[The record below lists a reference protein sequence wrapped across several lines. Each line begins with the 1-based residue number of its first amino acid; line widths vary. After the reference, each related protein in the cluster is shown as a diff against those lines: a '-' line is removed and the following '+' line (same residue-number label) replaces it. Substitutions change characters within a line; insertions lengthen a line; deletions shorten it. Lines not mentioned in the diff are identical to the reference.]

1 MHADLAT
8 FSPLQ
13 SRARPASI
21 STFHALALRSFFAT
35 VVESRPPVRRHMKGR
50 TPDAQYHLEE
60 DVDLRPALDGQI
72 VCSRL
77 GDAHQFAVASSPR
90 QKADSLSR
98 ERKRR
103 RRAENPNRKPRDPE
117 RAQGPRAEG
126 DKGTMNQQT
135 LRIPGTLRHTSDE
148 QTDVALQDQAR
159 EHAERHP
166 GVRFLAD
173 VLRALHAPGV
183 SQRNAKTFYSVFTPR
198 EVMDALAQR
207 PDLRVKVVKA
217 ITGSPAALL
226 RRLSSEALASQI
238 DLLAVEDLPET
249 ERAVRA
255 EADRALAVHDL
266 YLKYLEPLDL
276 ATYLPAQAI
285 WTYESRDNWWKT
297 EPTAGAR
304 ALLAIELRSIRRH
317 AILTDSEILDL
328 LGDATLEGCLP
339 LSVRTALRQAARR
352 AAKEG
357 RPFTDADLFAAGA
370 DGAGGRDLIDEMVES
385 VPLPQLR
392 EVIFQVGRMLG
403 LSALDDSEEPTT
415 VSASNVAA
423 DAAVVPM
430 PIGAQRVGPRAMSVG
445 PTPPPPSRPRASNDR
460 GATPPPKVIPPA
472 PPAKGSRGTSIPV
485 DAKGPPQPDDALD
498 ILEEISG
505 RL

>member
-1 MHADLAT
+1 
-8 FSPLQ
+8 
-13 SRARPASI
+13 
-21 STFHALALRSFFAT
+21 
-35 VVESRPPVRRHMKGR
+35 
-50 TPDAQYHLEE
+50 
-60 DVDLRPALDGQI
+60 
-72 VCSRL
+72 
-77 GDAHQFAVASSPR
+77 
-90 QKADSLSR
+90 
-98 ERKRR
+98 
-103 RRAENPNRKPRDPE
+103 
-117 RAQGPRAEG
+117 
-126 DKGTMNQQT
+126 
-135 LRIPGTLRHTSDE
+135 
-148 QTDVALQDQAR
+148 
-159 EHAERHP
+159 
-166 GVRFLAD
+166 VRFLAD
-173 VLRALHAPGV
+173 VLRALHGPGV
-183 SQRNAKTFYSVFTPR
+183 SQRDAKIFYSVFTPR

-226 RRLSSEALASQI
+226 RRLSSDALASQI
-238 DLLAVEDLPET
+238 DLLAVEDLPES

-255 EADRALAVHDL
+255 DADRALTVHDL

-285 WTYESRDNWWKT
+285 WTYESRDNWWKI

-304 ALLAIELRSIRRH
+304 KLMATELRSIRRH

-339 LSVRTALRQAARR
+339 LSVRTDLRRAARR

-357 RPFTDADLFAAGA
+357 RPFTDADMFAVGA
-370 DGAGGRDLIDEMVES
+370 VGDGAGGRDLIDEMVES

-415 VSASNVAA
+415 VTVSNVAA
-423 DAAVVPM
+423 GIAAVPM
-430 PIGAQRVGPRAMSVG
+430 PIGAARVGPKAMSVG
-445 PTPPPPSRPRASNDR
+445 PTPPPPSRPRALNDR
-460 GATPPPKVIPPA
+460 GATPSPKPIPPA
-472 PPAKGSRGTSIPV
+472 PPAKGSRGTPAPV
-485 DAKGPPQPDDALD
+485 GAEGPPQPDDALD

>member
-1 MHADLAT
+1 
-8 FSPLQ
+8 
-13 SRARPASI
+13 
-21 STFHALALRSFFAT
+21 
-35 VVESRPPVRRHMKGR
+35 
-50 TPDAQYHLEE
+50 
-60 DVDLRPALDGQI
+60 
-72 VCSRL
+72 
-77 GDAHQFAVASSPR
+77 
-90 QKADSLSR
+90 
-98 ERKRR
+98 
-103 RRAENPNRKPRDPE
+103 
-117 RAQGPRAEG
+117 
-126 DKGTMNQQT
+126 MNQQV

-148 QTDVALQDQAR
+148 QNDVALQEQAR
-159 EHAERHP
+159 AHAEGHP

-173 VLRALHAPGV
+173 VLRALHGPGV
-183 SQRNAKTFYSVFTPR
+183 SLRNANTFYSVFTPR
-198 EVMDALAQR
+198 EVMDALGQR

-238 DLLAVEDLPET
+238 DLLAVEDLPEA

-255 EADRALAVHDL
+255 EADRVLTVSDL

-285 WTYESRDNWWKT
+285 WIYESRDAWWKT

-304 ALLAIELRSIRRH
+304 ALMAAELRSIRRH

-328 LGDATLEGCLP
+328 LGDETLERSLP
-339 LSVRTALRQAARR
+339 LSVRTTLRQAARR

-357 RPFTDADLFAAGA
+357 RPFSDADLFAAGS
-370 DGAGGRDLIDEMVES
+370 AGHGGGGHDLIDEFVEA

-392 EVIFQVGRMLG
+392 EVISQVGRMLG

-415 VSASNVAA
+415 VTVGNVAA
-423 DAAVVPM
+423 EIAGVPLPM
-430 PIGAQRVGPRAMSVG
+430 GAQRLGPKAMPVG
-445 PTPPPPSRPRASNDR
+445 PTPPPPSRPRAPNDR
-460 GATPPPKVIPPA
+460 GATPPPKPMPA
-472 PPAKGSRGTSIPV
+472 VPTAKGSRGTPVAV
-485 DAKGPPQPDDALD
+485 DAKRPAQPDDALD